1 MAGSLARVSISSQEE
16 CCVVLGRQHPSPLC
30 KPWRATEAA
39 QPDLQRW
46 TPMADCHGGCSEAGV
61 CALED
66 CAFRGLRVSEQGPL
80 GPGWL
85 CRCTWRPAP
94 ALGHGDARVSQGERA
109 GCGANQPLLTPWLPA
124 YCLGALQGASATRPV
139 NGHCRHSYG
148 HCNKSPQTQLL
159 K

>member
-1 MAGSLARVSISSQEE
+1 MWPGVWPELASPARRNAVWCWVASTPVLCANPGRPQRQHSLAYR
-16 CCVVLGRQHPSPLC
+16 GGHP
-30 KPWRATEAA
+30 
-39 QPDLQRW
+39 
-46 TPMADCHGGCSEAGV
+46 CSEAGA